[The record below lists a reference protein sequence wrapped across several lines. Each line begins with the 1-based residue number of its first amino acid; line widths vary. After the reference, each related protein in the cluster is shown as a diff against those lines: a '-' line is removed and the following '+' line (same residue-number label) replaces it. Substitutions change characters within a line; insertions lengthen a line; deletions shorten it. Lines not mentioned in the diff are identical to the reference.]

1 MSCSAGSCFI
11 EQKRPRRPA
20 AKASPLGPV
29 RPRRRIAVAPSG
41 CVGDAPGETSLP
53 SGCADGAT
61 CGGGGCGGCGPAC
74 GCAPCRAAH
83 HGDAQPS
90 GLVTVAMPTLRSP
103 ARGTAPRLALRP
115 SGLVVRA
122 LPWDQLSDAERR
134 ALVGLAADRA
144 IDALRVRPAG
154 IPIPLEVLGQV
165 SQEDWDAMSNEERAL
180 APFDLPGAL
189 ARMRQRRG
197 QGGGTPATADALPA
211 WAREAGITQQTWGSM
226 NTSER
231 EAARREHVAAS
242 GQGLQTVQTIVTQG
256 TAIVNQILRGEL
268 ERDVARITAQASTQ
282 NAQVT
287 ADAMRFVSETNRQRA
302 ELELAAAQARAS
314 GNAGQ
319 AEQFQQA
326 IQAIQ
331 VAQQQAQGQQTA
343 SLAALVESMRQK
355 SGMSTGTMIAAGV
368 GGVALLGGIVYL
380 ATRKR

>member
-1 MSCSAGSCFI
+1 M
-11 EQKRPRRPA
+11 
-20 AKASPLGPV
+20 ASPLGPT
-29 RPRRRIAVAPSG
+29 RPRRRIAPVAPSG

-83 HGDAQPS
+83 HGDTQPS
-90 GLVTVAMPTLRSP
+90 GGLVTVAMPTLHSP
-103 ARGTAPRLALRP
+103 ARGAPPRLALRP

-122 LPWDQLSDAERR
+122 LPWDRLSDAERR
-134 ALVGLAADRA
+134 ALYGLAADRA
-144 IDALRVRPAG
+144 INAARVRPAG
-154 IPIPLEVLGQV
+154 VPIPLEVLGQV

-189 ARMRQRRG
+189 SRMRQRRG
-197 QGGGTPATADALPA
+197 QGGGGAPATADALPA

-242 GQGLQTVQTIVTQG
+242 GQGWQTAQTIITQG
-256 TAIVNQILRGEL
+256 VSVVNQILNGEL
-268 ERDVARITAQASTQ
+268 QRDVARITAQASTQ

-302 ELELAAAQARAS
+302 ELELAAAQARAQ
-314 GNAGQ
+314 GNPGQ

-331 VAQQQAQGQQTA
+331 AAQQQAQGQQSRDLA
-343 SLAALVESMRQK
+343 SIVASMRQEK
-355 SGMSTGTMIAAGV
+355 SGVSTPAMIAAGV
-368 GGVALLGGIVYL
+368 GGLALLGGVVYL